1 VRKHYEITDNP
12 TLFVDAEKFVYVL
25 GAAQYEAE
33 IEKAFPIVCCIL
45 CVCNGFSLLT
55 TVVNFQTQPVG

>member
-33 IEKAFPIVCCIL
+33 IEEAYPNRVLHFVR
-45 CVCNGFSLLT
+45 V
-55 TVVNFQTQPVG
+55 